1 MNSNN
6 IVLTLVIVIIIVI
19 AIAVIAYFAENNGST
34 TNIFPVIR
42 PRRPNRPNRPSNKI
56 IGGCAGTRWGCCPD
70 GRTARTDKHGR
81 NCG

>member
-1 MNSNN
+1 MNENN
-6 IVLTLVIVIIIVI
+6 IIMTIVIVVIVIVAI
-19 AIAVIAYFAENNGST
+19 AIITYVAEKNSGST

-42 PRRPNRPNRPSNKI
+42 PRRPNKPSQPL

-70 GRTARTDKHGR
+70 GKTARTDKHGK

>member
-6 IVLTLVIVIIIVI
+6 IVLTLVIVIVIII
-19 AIAVIAYFAENNGST
+19 AIAIITYVAENHGST
-34 TNIFPVIR
+34 TNVFPVIR
-42 PRRPNRPNRPSNKI
+42 PKRPNRPSHKI

-70 GRTARTDKHGR
+70 GKTARTDKHGR

>member
-6 IVLTLVIVIIIVI
+6 VVLTLVIVIVIIVAI
-19 AIAVIAYFAENNGST
+19 AIIAYFAQHHGST

-70 GRTARTDKHGR
+70 GKTARTDKHGK

>member
-6 IVLTLVIVIIIVI
+6 IVLTLVIVIVIII
-19 AIAVIAYFAENNGST
+19 AIAIITYVAENHGST
-34 TNIFPVIR
+34 TNVFPVIR
-42 PRRPNRPNRPSNKI
+42 PNRPSHKI

-70 GRTARTDKHGR
+70 GKTARTDKHGK